1 MRGSGNIHGMD
12 EATARATLLL
22 AALDRAQPPVE
33 AWNAARR
40 AEVARHVRD
49 AVPVDAPPTA
59 RLAARTDAALAKLLP
74 ADDPASIPARRWLAR
89 RTALAAWVA
98 TIAAAALFAGA
109 AVDRIGSLDYIRLI
123 EPAVWGVVAWN
134 LVAYAL
140 LVVRAAARGG
150 GAAPRG
156 WLAALTERLRRHGR
170 VVQPPPALVALV
182 PPDTWTAFR
191 HDWLMAGR
199 PLIAARVGAVLHA
212 AAAALATGIIIGLY
226 VRGLVHDYAAG
237 WESTFL
243 DADDMQVLVGM
254 LLGPAAFLSGL
265 PLPDAAEIA
274 ALRVLPGGHGHG
286 DGAAAVIIHLHAWT
300 LLAAVVL
307 PRALLAGLAAWRAR
321 RLSADFPLPADVL
334 ATALAPS
341 AIPAAAHRYAL
352 WAHGAGVSDA
362 DTLRLASALGAGTPV
377 AHASVAVGEED
388 DAPGLPTPE
397 IGIVLVAMAATPET
411 ELHGRLLARLAATH
425 PRARWMLVIDRSAY
439 ARRFAGLPAR
449 LVEREAAWGAFAVQ
463 RGLTMACVDLDVDI
477 ALAHAIAGAAQP
489 PAGSD
494 A

>member
-1 MRGSGNIHGMD
+1 MD

-33 AWNAARR
+33 AWSTARR

-49 AVPVDAPPTA
+49 IVPVDAPPTV

-89 RTALAAWVA
+89 RTALAAWVTA
-98 TIAAAALFAGA
+98 VVAAALFGGA

-134 LVAYAL
+134 IGAYAL
-140 LVVRAAARGG
+140 LVVRAASRGG
-150 GAAPRG
+150 GAAPHG

-182 PPDTWTAFR
+182 PPATWTAFR

-199 PLIAARVGAVLHA
+199 PLIAARVGALLHA
-212 AAAALATGIIIGLY
+212 AAAAFAAGIIVGLY

-243 DADDMQVLVGM
+243 DAGDMQVIVGT

-265 PLPDAAEIA
+265 PLPDGAEIA

-307 PRALLAGLAAWRAR
+307 PRALLAGLAAWRAQ
-321 RLSADFPLPADVL
+321 RLSSDFPLPDDVL
-334 ATALAPS
+334 ATPPAP
-341 AIPAAAHRYAL
+341 ATIRATAHRYAL
-352 WAHGAGVSDA
+352 WTHGTGVSDT
-362 DTLRLASALGAGTPV
+362 DTLRLASALGGGTPV
-377 AHASVAVGEED
+377 AHAGVAVGEED

-411 ELHGRLLARLAATH
+411 ELHGRLLTRLAATH
-425 PRARWMLVIDRSAY
+425 PRARWMIVVDRSAY
-439 ARRFAGLPAR
+439 ARRFATLPAR
-449 LVEREAAWGAFAVQ
+449 LAEREAAWGAFAATH
-463 RGLTMACVDLDVDI
+463 GHGIACVDLEVDDDE
-477 ALAHAIAGAAQP
+477 ALVTAVASAMPP
-489 PAGSD
+489 PAGSH